1 MSLIDKILSKEIM
14 KLMKFRNKFL
24 KVRMEENKKGMSTA
38 KLMFYFYETR
48 KKEYFDN
55 LNKYFDNLKD
65 VNDNKTFWK
74 TVKPFLS
81 NKIVLKNISH

>member
-38 KLMFYFYETR
+38 KLMFCFYETR

-65 VNDNKTFWK
+65 VNVNKTFWK